1 MFRVM
6 CAWVAFTIGV
16 LFVTVDIVRLNI
28 TGLFLT
34 GVIALAVWFFL
45 IGGNRPGFWITAEAA
60 DRRSIRRATRRSVH
74 AVRKEQGL

>member
-6 CAWVAFTIGV
+6 CAWLAFTIGV
-16 LFVTVDIVRLNI
+16 LFVTVDIVRLTI

-45 IGGNRPGFWITAEAA
+45 IGAHRREFWDLDRLA
-60 DRRSIRRATRRSVH
+60 DEHSIRRATRRSIH
-74 AVRKEQGL
+74 TVRKEQGL

>member
-28 TGLFLT
+28 TGLFLA

-45 IGGNRPGFWITAEAA
+45 IGGHRPEFWVTSPSKGA
-60 DRRSIRRATRRSVH
+60 
-74 AVRKEQGL
+74 KP